1 MDVESYSL
9 EEFFAHCPELFFI
22 TDQEGTL
29 QRLSEPLQRLLGAQ
43 ARGAPLSAYV
53 HPEDRGAL
61 NGGWSRL
68 GLSTEPVRF
77 SCRLRGAD
85 GSYQAVSCTARRA
98 STGGHIH
105 GSLREDVVTPA
116 KAQEASGDLVAVLR
130 VVIDNLPIC
139 VWAIDTEG
147 IFTYHDGKGLASAG
161 VKPGQFLG
169 MSLFDLYPPGE
180 GVTDVRRALAGE
192 YLHSFAFT
200 HGVNWENWI
209 LPLRDENGKVVSVVG
224 ATLDISEG
232 KNIEA
237 KLRAQIEVIEQQR
250 VVIHKLATPIIEVW
264 DRVLTLP
271 LMGIVDSVRV
281 DDVMQ
286 NLLVEIV
293 RTRARYAILDL
304 TGVEVVDTGTA
315 AHLLKLIQ
323 AIRLLGA
330 EGIVTGIQ
338 PMVAET
344 MVTLGLN
351 LEGILTAA
359 NLRQGLRLCIDRM
372 DGIDE

>member
-1 MDVESYSL
+1 MEVESNSL
-9 EEFFAHCPELFFI
+9 EEFFAHCPELLF
-22 TDQEGTL
+22 TADQEGTFL
-29 QRLSEPLQRLLGAQ
+29 HLSEPLLRLLGPE
-43 ARGAPLSAYV
+43 ARGTPLSAYV
-53 HPEDRGAL
+53 HPEDRSAL
-61 NGGWSRL
+61 GGGLSRL
-68 GLSTEPVRF
+68 RQSTEPTRF
-77 SCRLRGAD
+77 DCRLRGTD
-85 GSYQAVSCTARRA
+85 GSYQAVSCSARRSSA
-98 STGGHIH
+98 RGQINGSIRQDVAAPARRPSATGDAEAI
-105 GSLREDVVTPA
+105 LRA
-116 KAQEASGDLVAVLR
+116 
-130 VVIDNLPIC
+130 VIDNLPIC
-139 VWAIDTEG
+139 VWAIDTKG

-161 VKPGQFLG
+161 LTSGQFVGLDIFELYTG
-169 MSLFDLYPPGE
+169 DLVTGVHGALKGE
-180 GVTDVRRALAGE
+180 NNHKVTEA
-192 YLHSFAFT
+192 
-200 HGVNWENWI
+200 HGVHWESWV
-209 LPLRDENGKVVSVVG
+209 LPVRDAAGAIVSVVG

-237 KLRAQIEVIEQQR
+237 KLRAQIETIEQQR

-264 DRVLTLP
+264 DQVLTLP

>member
-1 MDVESYSL
+1 MEVDSNLL
-9 EEFFAHCPELFFI
+9 EEFFAHCPELLFI
-22 TDQEGTL
+22 ADQEGTL
-29 QRLSEPLQRLLGAQ
+29 LHLSEPLQRLLGA
-43 ARGAPLSAYV
+43 GAQGTALSAQI
-53 HPEDRGAL
+53 HPDDHHAL

-68 GLSTEPVRF
+68 RQSTELTRF
-77 SCRLRGAD
+77 DFRLRGRD
-85 GSYQAVSCTARRA
+85 GSYQPVSCSARRSSA
-98 STGGHIH
+98 RGQIH
-105 GSLREDVVTPA
+105 GSFREEVATPA
-116 KAQEASGDLVAVLR
+116 QTRSSSGDSEVILRAVA
-130 VVIDNLPIC
+130 DNLPIV
-139 VWAIDTEG
+139 VWAIDAKG
-147 IFTYHDGKGLASAG
+147 VFTHHDGKGLASVG
-161 VKPGQFLG
+161 LKPGQFLG
-169 MSLFDLYPPGE
+169 MNIFELYPEDVLLKVRAALKGE
-180 GVTDVRRALAGE
+180 LEHSLTEAHGATWETWVLPVRDAAG
-192 YLHSFAFT
+192 A
-200 HGVNWENWI
+200 I
-209 LPLRDENGKVVSVVG
+209 VSVV
-224 ATLDISEG
+224 ATSMDISES
-232 KNIEA
+232 KRVEA
-237 KLRAQIEVIEQQR
+237 KLRAQIEIIEQQR
-250 VVIHKLATPIIEVW
+250 VVIYKLATPIIEVW

-293 RTRARYAILDL
+293 RTRAQYAILDL

-372 DGIDE
+372 DGIGE